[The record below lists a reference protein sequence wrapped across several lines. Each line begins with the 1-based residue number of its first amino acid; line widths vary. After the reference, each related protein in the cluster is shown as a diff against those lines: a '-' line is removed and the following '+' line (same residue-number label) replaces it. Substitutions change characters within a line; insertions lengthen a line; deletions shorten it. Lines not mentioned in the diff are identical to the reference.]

1 MSNTCI
7 KATIIKK
14 PITVTIKK
22 QDSVVV
28 KLIQRGLKG
37 EKGDAGADGTNTTDI
52 YTAGEALSALKI
64 VRIAS
69 ADGKLYLTD
78 GTDVTQYQS
87 IVGMT
92 QGAVSA
98 GANPNILFQGPH
110 TDSNWNWN
118 MSGDVSLYL
127 GAGGQITQTPLTSGF
142 SLRVGFATSPQSI
155 FLHQGEPIILT

>member
-1 MSNTCI
+1 MSTCI
-7 KATIIKK
+7 KASIVKK
-14 PITVTIKK
+14 PITVIIKK

-28 KLIQRGLKG
+28 KLIQRSLKG
-37 EKGDAGADGTNTTDI
+37 DKGDSGTDGTNTTDI

-64 VRIAS
+64 VRIDP
-69 ADGKLYLTD
+69 ADGKLYLAD
-78 GTDVTQYQS
+78 GTDIADYQS

-92 QGAVSA
+92 MEAVSTES
-98 GANPNILFQGPH
+98 NPNILFKGPH

-118 MSGDVSLYL
+118 MSGNVSLFL
-127 GAGGQITQTPLTSGF
+127 GANGQITQTPLTSGF